1 MTITDSV
8 PELPADELGRWPDT
22 HGAPGDGERPMLRH
36 NRPATYQPGIMHGD
50 YQFANV
56 MYRHGAPAKLAAIV
70 DWDDPLLDVGCTLLG
85 WDGGLSGDGSF
96 YLDLAGMPRRSEL
109 LEHHERVSGLST
121 ENIDYYLV
129 SVNWKLGIL
138 LEKTDAAAV
147 RSGVMNDK
155 AAVFGRMIPRLIA
168 TAAELTRSLPTKE
181 C

>member
-70 DWDDPLLDVGCTLLG
+70 DWDDPLLDVGCTLLD
-85 WDGGLSGDGSF
+85 WDG
-96 YLDLAGMPRRSEL
+96 E
-109 LEHHERVSGLST
+109 LST

-155 AAVFGRMIPRLIA
+155 AVAFGRMIPRLTA
-168 TAAELTRSLPTKE
+168 TAAERRRRWLLAGYGAAENEPATA
-181 C
+181 